1 MQLRT
6 GLFAILAL
14 IFSVSAASG
23 VYLFARRPAPKPEVE
38 MVPVVVATAQVA
50 RGVTLTEA
58 MLETRPWPQD
68 YVPEGTLQQ
77 VEEAVGRTVWIPLV
91 PKDPIVESKLATK
104 GAGRG
109 MASLIP
115 RGMRAITIQTPNVAT
130 GVAGFILPGNKV
142 DVLWTLSQSSRN
154 DLTGGG
160 STATLLQNIE
170 ILAVDQQI
178 EMPQENKVDPR
189 DLRSVTLLVTP
200 QDAAKL
206 DLAQNRGTL
215 RLALRNPEDS
225 LTDPIE
231 TSTLASMRL
240 PASQQSETDT
250 FADSVALDSDEL
262 DEPFVED
269 LVDARYRGEVAEPAA
284 TIPAEVLLPIRT
296 LRGTSSG
303 AVRLRQPAAT
313 ERYHGTPYGGTGQ
326 RP

>member
-14 IFSVSAASG
+14 VFSISAASG
-23 VYLFARRPAPKPEVE
+23 VYLFARRPATSPEVE

-50 RGVTLTEA
+50 RGVTLSEE
-58 MLETRPWPQD
+58 MLQTRPWPKD

-77 VEEAVGRTVWIPLV
+77 VADAVGRTVWIPLV
-91 PKDPIVESKLATK
+91 PNDPVVESKLATK

-200 QDAAKL
+200 EDAAKL

-225 LTDPIE
+225 VTEPIE
-231 TSTLASMRL
+231 ISTLASMRL
-240 PASQQSETDT
+240 PALQQLETD
-250 FADSVALDSDEL
+250 A
-262 DEPFVED
+262 FVDPVQQEGPSEED
-269 LVDARYRGEVAEPAA
+269 VVDAHYRGEVAAPAA
-284 TIPAEVLLPIRT
+284 AVPAEVLLPIRT

-303 AVRLRQPAAT
+303 SVRIRQPVPT
-313 ERYHGTPYGGTGQ
+313 R
-326 RP
+326 R

>member
-14 IFSVSAASG
+14 VFSISTASG
-23 VYLFARRPAPKPEVE
+23 VYLFARRPAAKPEVE
-38 MVPVVVATAQVA
+38 MVPVVVVTAQVA
-50 RGVTLTEA
+50 RGVTLAEE
-58 MLETRPWPQD
+58 MLQTRPWPKGF
-68 YVPEGTLQQ
+68 VPEGTLQR

-91 PKDPIVESKLATK
+91 PQDPVVESKLAAK

-115 RGMRAITIQTPNVAT
+115 RGMRAVTIQTPNVAT

-154 DLTGGG
+154 DRTGGG

-200 QDAAKL
+200 QDASKL

-225 LTDPIE
+225 ATDPIE
-231 TSTLASMRL
+231 VSTLASMRL
-240 PASQQSETDT
+240 PALLQSEIDT
-250 FADSVALDSDEL
+250 FVDSVEL
-262 DEPFVED
+262 GEASSED
-269 LVDARYRGEVAEPAA
+269 VVDVHYRGEVAEPAVTA
-284 TIPAEVLLPIRT
+284 PAAVLLPIRT

-303 AVRLRQPAAT
+303 GVRIRQSVPT
-313 ERYHGTPYGGTGQ
+313 DRYHGAP
-326 RP
+326 